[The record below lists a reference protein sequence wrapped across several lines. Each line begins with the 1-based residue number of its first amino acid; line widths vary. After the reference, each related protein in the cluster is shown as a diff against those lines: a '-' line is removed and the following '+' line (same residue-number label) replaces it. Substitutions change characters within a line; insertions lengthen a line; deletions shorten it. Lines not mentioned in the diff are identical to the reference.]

1 MKKFFF
7 LLVIT
12 FGILFVTNITW
23 IMLNLY
29 SWATVGIGIVLS
41 GSDAERLFENIY
53 YSLYFKWIVLAD
65 VLWLTSLIIFM
76 LQRKHFKT
84 DPAQHFLKYNP
95 INSPKICVT
104 IPAYNEQDSI
114 EQTVKDFIKHRLV
127 ESVIVIDNKSTDDT
141 ALLAEKCGAKVIRQD
156 KNRGFAHSYA
166 TGLKEALKTDSNI
179 IATAE
184 ADGTNNAYD
193 LDKMVPYLSN
203 CDMVV
208 GTRQVQIFTQKGNQN
223 SMMHVWGNYWL
234 AKLIQFKYF
243 SLLHFGIINLT
254 DVGCLFRV
262 IKKEAL
268 EKLTE
273 EFIDQKTGDAVAGPA
288 FLLYL
293 TMRSIEKDLRIV
305 EIPLT
310 FNKRLGESKT
320 RSDKKIS
327 GIKYGLIFL
336 KFILRY

>member
-7 LLVIT
+7 LLFIT
-12 FGILFVTNITW
+12 FGILFVANIAW
-23 IMLNLY
+23 IVLNLY
-29 SWATVGIGIVLS
+29 SWATVGIDIVLS
-41 GSDAERLFENIY
+41 GSESGLFENIY
-53 YSLYFKWIVLAD
+53 YSLYFKWIIFAD
-65 VLWLTSLIIFM
+65 ILWIISLIVFM

-95 INSPKICVT
+95 INSPRLCVT
-104 IPAYNEQDSI
+104 IAAYNEQESI
-114 EQTVKDFIKHRLV
+114 EKTVKDFIKHRSV
-127 ESVIVIDNKSTDDT
+127 ESVIVVDNKSTDDT
-141 ALLAEKCGAKVIRQD
+141 ALLAEKCGAKVIRQE

-166 TGLKEALKTDSNI
+166 IGLKEALKSDANI

-193 LDKMVPYLSN
+193 LDKMIPYLSN

-208 GTRQVQIFTQKGNQN
+208 GTRQVQIFTQRGNQN
-223 SMMHVWGNYWL
+223 SIMHVWGNYWL

-243 SLLHFGIINLT
+243 SLHHFGIINLT

-262 IKKEAL
+262 IKKESL
-268 EKLTE
+268 EKLT
-273 EFIDQKTGDAVAGPA
+273 DQFMDPKTDDAIGGPA
-288 FLLYL
+288 FPLYL

-305 EIPLT
+305 EVPLT
-310 FNKRLGESKT
+310 FNKRLGQSKT
-320 RSDKKIS
+320 RSDEKIS

-336 KFILRY
+336 KFILLY

>member
-1 MKKFFF
+1 
-7 LLVIT
+7 
-12 FGILFVTNITW
+12 
-23 IMLNLY
+23 
-29 SWATVGIGIVLS
+29 
-41 GSDAERLFENIY
+41 
-53 YSLYFKWIVLAD
+53 
-65 VLWLTSLIIFM
+65 M

-84 DPAQHFLKYNP
+84 DPTQHFLKYDL
-95 INSPKICVT
+95 IDSPRICVA
-104 IPAYNEQDSI
+104 IAAYNEQDSI
-114 EQTVKDFIKHRLV
+114 EQTVKDFIKHRHV
-127 ESVIVIDNKSTDDT
+127 KSVIVVDNSSTDNT
-141 ALLAEKCGAKVIRQD
+141 ASLAEKCGAKVIRQD

-166 TGLKEALKTDSNI
+166 IGLKEALKTDTNI

-193 LDKMVPYLSN
+193 LDKMIPYLSN

-223 SMMHVWGNYWL
+223 SIMHVWGNYWL

-243 SLLHFGIINLT
+243 SLHHFGIINLT

-262 IKKEAL
+262 VKKESL
-268 EKLTE
+268 EKLTDQ
-273 EFIDQKTGDAVAGPA
+273 FIDQKTGDAIGGSA

-293 TMRSIEKDLRIV
+293 TMKSIEKDLRIV

-310 FNKRLGESKT
+310 FNKRLGQSKT
-320 RSDKKIS
+320 RSDEKIS

>member
-1 MKKFFF
+1 
-7 LLVIT
+7 
-12 FGILFVTNITW
+12 
-23 IMLNLY
+23 
-29 SWATVGIGIVLS
+29 
-41 GSDAERLFENIY
+41 
-53 YSLYFKWIVLAD
+53 
-65 VLWLTSLIIFM
+65 M

-95 INSPKICVT
+95 INSPRLCVT
-104 IPAYNEQDSI
+104 IAAYNEHDSI
-114 EQTVKDFIKHRLV
+114 EKTVKDFIKHRNV
-127 ESVIVIDNKSTDDT
+127 ESVIVVDNKSMDDT
-141 ALLAEKCGAKVIRQD
+141 ALLAEKCGAKVIRQE

-166 TGLKEALKTDSNI
+166 IGLKEALKTDANI

-193 LDKMVPYLSN
+193 LDKMIPYLSN

-223 SMMHVWGNYWL
+223 SIMHVWGNYWL

-243 SLLHFGIINLT
+243 SLHHFGIINLT

-262 IKKEAL
+262 IKKESL
-268 EKLTE
+268 EKLTDK
-273 EFIDQKTGDAVAGPA
+273 FIDNKTGDAIGGPA
-288 FLLYL
+288 FPLYL

-305 EIPLT
+305 EVPLT
-310 FNKRLGESKT
+310 FNKRLGQSKT
-320 RSDKKIS
+320 RSDEKIS

>member
-23 IMLNLY
+23 IVLNLY
-29 SWATVGIGIVLS
+29 SWATVGIDIVLS
-41 GSDAERLFENIY
+41 GSEDGLFENIY
-53 YSLYFKWIVLAD
+53 YSLYFKWLIFAD
-65 VLWLTSLIIFM
+65 ILWIISLIVFM

-95 INSPKICVT
+95 INSPRLCVT
-104 IPAYNEQDSI
+104 IAAYNEQDSI
-114 EQTVKDFIKHRLV
+114 EKTVKDFIKHRDV
-127 ESVIVIDNKSTDDT
+127 ESVIVVDNKSMDDT
-141 ALLAEKCGAKVIRQD
+141 ALLAEKCGAKVIRQE

-166 TGLKEALKTDSNI
+166 IGLKEALKTDANI

-223 SMMHVWGNYWL
+223 SIMHVWGNYWL

-243 SLLHFGIINLT
+243 SLHHFGIINLT

-262 IKKEAL
+262 IKKESL
-268 EKLTE
+268 EKLT
-273 EFIDQKTGDAVAGPA
+273 DQFMDHKTGEAIGGPA
-288 FLLYL
+288 FPLYL

-305 EIPLT
+305 EVPLT
-310 FNKRLGESKT
+310 FNKRLGKSKT
-320 RSDKKIS
+320 RSDEKIS

>member
-7 LLVIT
+7 LLVVT
-12 FGILFVTNITW
+12 FGILFVANITW
-23 IMLNLY
+23 IVLNLY
-29 SWATVGIGIVLS
+29 SWATVGIDIVLS
-41 GSDAERLFENIY
+41 GSEDGLFENIY
-53 YSLYFKWIVLAD
+53 YSLYFKWIIFAD
-65 VLWLTSLIIFM
+65 ILWIISLVIFM

-84 DPAQHFLKYNP
+84 DPTQHFLKYNP
-95 INSPKICVT
+95 INSPRICVT
-104 IPAYNEQDSI
+104 IAAYNEQDSI
-114 EQTVKDFIKHRLV
+114 EQIVKDFIKQRYV

-141 ALLAEKCGAKVIRQD
+141 ASLAEKCGAKVIRQD

-166 TGLKEALKTDSNI
+166 IGLKEALKTDTNI

-193 LDKMVPYLSN
+193 LDKMIPYLSN

-223 SMMHVWGNYWL
+223 SIMHVWGNYWL

-243 SLLHFGIINLT
+243 SLHHFGIINLT

-262 IKKEAL
+262 IKKESL
-268 EKLTE
+268 EQLT
-273 EFIDQKTGDAVAGPA
+273 DQFMDHKTGDAIGGPA

-305 EIPLT
+305 EVPLT

-320 RSDKKIS
+320 RSDEKIS
-327 GIKYGLIFL
+327 GIRYGLIFL

>member
-12 FGILFVTNITW
+12 FGILFVANITW
-23 IMLNLY
+23 IVLNLY
-29 SWATVGIGIVLS
+29 SWATVGIDIVLS
-41 GSDAERLFENIY
+41 GSESGLLENIY
-53 YSLYFKWIVLAD
+53 YSLYFKWIIFAD
-65 VLWLTSLIIFM
+65 ILWIISLIVFM

-95 INSPKICVT
+95 INSPRLCVT
-104 IPAYNEQDSI
+104 IAAYNEQDSI
-114 EQTVKDFIKHRLV
+114 EKTVKDFIKHRDV
-127 ESVIVIDNKSTDDT
+127 ESVIVVDNKSTDGT
-141 ALLAEKCGAKVIRQD
+141 ASLAEKCGAKVIRQD

-166 TGLKEALKTDSNI
+166 IGLKEALKTDTNI

-193 LDKMVPYLSN
+193 LDKMIPYLSN

-223 SMMHVWGNYWL
+223 SIMHVWGNYWL

-243 SLLHFGIINLT
+243 SLHHFGIINLT

-262 IKKEAL
+262 IKKESL
-268 EKLTE
+268 EKLTDK
-273 EFIDQKTGDAVAGPA
+273 FIDNKTGDAIGGPA
-288 FLLYL
+288 FPLYL

-305 EIPLT
+305 EVPLT
-310 FNKRLGESKT
+310 FNKRLGQSKT
-320 RSDKKIS
+320 RSDEKIS
-327 GIKYGLIFL
+327 GIRYGLIFL

>member
-1 MKKFFF
+1 
-7 LLVIT
+7 
-12 FGILFVTNITW
+12 
-23 IMLNLY
+23 
-29 SWATVGIGIVLS
+29 
-41 GSDAERLFENIY
+41 
-53 YSLYFKWIVLAD
+53 
-65 VLWLTSLIIFM
+65 M

-95 INSPKICVT
+95 INSPRLCVT
-104 IPAYNEQDSI
+104 IAAYNEQDSI
-114 EQTVKDFIKHRLV
+114 EKTVKDFIKHRDV
-127 ESVIVIDNKSTDDT
+127 ESVIVVDNKSMDDT
-141 ALLAEKCGAKVIRQD
+141 ALLAEKCGAKVIRQE

-166 TGLKEALKTDSNI
+166 IGLKEALKTDANI

-193 LDKMVPYLSN
+193 LDKMIPYLSN

-223 SMMHVWGNYWL
+223 SIMHVWGNYWL

-243 SLLHFGIINLT
+243 SLHHFGIINLT

-262 IKKEAL
+262 IKKESL
-268 EKLTE
+268 EKLTDQ
-273 EFIDQKTGDAVAGPA
+273 FIDHKTGDAIGGPA
-288 FLLYL
+288 FPLYL
-293 TMRSIEKDLRIV
+293 TMRSIEKNLRIV
-305 EIPLT
+305 EVPLT
-310 FNKRLGESKT
+310 FNKRLGQSKT
-320 RSDKKIS
+320 RSDEKIS

>member
-7 LLVIT
+7 LLFIT
-12 FGILFVTNITW
+12 FGILFVANIAW
-23 IMLNLY
+23 IVLNLY
-29 SWATVGIGIVLS
+29 SWATVGIDIVLS
-41 GSDAERLFENIY
+41 GSESGLFENIY
-53 YSLYFKWIVLAD
+53 YSLYFKWIIFAD
-65 VLWLTSLIIFM
+65 ILWIISLIVFM

-95 INSPKICVT
+95 INSPRLCVT
-104 IPAYNEQDSI
+104 IAAYNEQESI
-114 EQTVKDFIKHRLV
+114 EKTVKDFIKHRGV
-127 ESVIVIDNKSTDDT
+127 ESVIVVDNKSTDDT
-141 ALLAEKCGAKVIRQD
+141 ALLAEKCGAKVIRQE

-166 TGLKEALKTDSNI
+166 IGLKEALKSDANI

-193 LDKMVPYLSN
+193 LDKMIPYLSN

-208 GTRQVQIFTQKGNQN
+208 GTRQVQIFTQRGNQN
-223 SMMHVWGNYWL
+223 SIMHVWGNYWL

-243 SLLHFGIINLT
+243 SLHHFGIINLT

-262 IKKEAL
+262 IKKESL
-268 EKLTE
+268 EKLT
-273 EFIDQKTGDAVAGPA
+273 DQFMDPKTDDAIGGPA
-288 FLLYL
+288 FPLYL

-305 EIPLT
+305 EVPLT
-310 FNKRLGESKT
+310 FNKRLGQSKT
-320 RSDKKIS
+320 RSDEKIS

-336 KFILRY
+336 KFILLY